1 MLTLMPLVL
10 VLSMQSANAPIAP
23 TTPHA
28 APAAAAP
35 TAPAAAIPDIRLQRI
50 FTAEKWKRPTQIVGR
65 PGDDDALYV
74 LEQAG
79 RIKMVRTSKPDA
91 EATLFMDVDER
102 VNFGSNEEGLL
113 SLVFHPK
120 FEENR
125 QFFVYYSASAGGGK
139 PRRSVLSRFRAVADE
154 AIGFKGDA
162 ASEEIILEV
171 EQPYWNHNGG
181 TVLFGPDGF
190 VYLSL
195 GDGGAANDPLQA
207 GQSLTTLLAKVIR
220 IDVDT
225 PAAERPYSIP
235 ADNPFVLRSDA
246 RHEIWAYGLRNIW
259 RMSFDRATGALWGG
273 DVGQNLWE
281 EIDLIVR
288 GGNYGWN
295 LREGARAFRKGG
307 ESKDD
312 MIDPVFEYPRRD
324 GISVTGGHVYRG
336 TKFPA
341 LHGVYLYADY
351 AFGTVWGARVDGATV
366 GTPKVVLKR
375 RGVLISSFG
384 EANDGELYV
393 TAFEGGE
400 QGPGAIFKVVVPT
413 TP

>member
-1 MLTLMPLVL
+1 MLMPLVL
-10 VLSMQSANAPIAP
+10 LLSMHSSSSPR
-23 TTPHA
+23 TPA
-28 APAAAAP
+28 APPAAVAPSAA
-35 TAPAAAIPDIRLQRI
+35 AAAIPDIRLEKI
-50 FTAEKWKRPTQIVGR
+50 FTGEKWKRPTQIIGR
-65 PGDDDALYV
+65 PGDDDSLYV

-79 RIKMVRTSKPDA
+79 RIKMVRLSKPDA
-91 EATLFMDVDER
+91 EATLFMDVDDR

-113 SLVFHPK
+113 SMVFHPK

-125 QFFVYYSASAGGGK
+125 QFFLYYSASAGGGK

-154 AIGFKGDA
+154 AMGFKGDV
-162 ASEEIILEV
+162 ASEEVILEV

-190 VYLSL
+190 VYLSF

-207 GQSLTTLLAKVIR
+207 GQDLSTLLAKVIR
-220 IDVDT
+220 IDVDKPT
-225 PAAERPYSIP
+225 AERPYSIP
-235 ADNPFVLRSDA
+235 TDNPFVLRSNA

-259 RMSFDRATGALWGG
+259 LMSFDRKTGALWGG

-281 EIDLIVR
+281 EINLIVR

-295 LREGARAFRKGG
+295 LREGARGFRKGG
-307 ESKDD
+307 ESKGD
-312 MIDPVFEYPRRD
+312 MIDPAIEYPRRD

-336 TKFPA
+336 TKFPS
-341 LHGVYLYADY
+341 LQGVYLYADY
-351 AFGTVWGARVDGATV
+351 AFGTVWGARVDATSV
-366 GTPKVVLKR
+366 LGTPKVVLKR

-400 QGPGAIFKVVVPT
+400 QGPGAIFKVVVPGNQ
-413 TP
+413 